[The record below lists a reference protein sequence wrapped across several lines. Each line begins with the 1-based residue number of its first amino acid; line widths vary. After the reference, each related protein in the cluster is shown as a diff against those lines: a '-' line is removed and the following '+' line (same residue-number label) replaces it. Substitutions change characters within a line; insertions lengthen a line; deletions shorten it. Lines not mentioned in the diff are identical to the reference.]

1 MYKITGL
8 IMRTAYYDILKD
20 FSNEDIGKIFKTIIA
35 FVNGENIESSLPT
48 ELFTAYNTIKTQI
61 IKDNNL

>member
-1 MYKITGL
+1 MYKKTGL

-20 FSNEDIGKIFKTIIA
+20 FSNEDSGKIFRTIIA
-35 FVNGENIESSLPT
+35 FVNGENIENSLPARLYPT
-48 ELFTAYNTIKTQI
+48 YNTIKTQI